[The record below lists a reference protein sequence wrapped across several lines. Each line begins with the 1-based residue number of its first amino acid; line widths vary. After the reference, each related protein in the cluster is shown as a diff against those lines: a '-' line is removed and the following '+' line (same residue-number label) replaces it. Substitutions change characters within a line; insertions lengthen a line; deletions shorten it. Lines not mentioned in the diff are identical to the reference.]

1 MGCCSMERYPG
12 RILLYRIDPGLSHGL
27 LGDLLT
33 DAGKLRDRQF
43 AVVVRQV
50 VIDTG
55 IPQALLDAVSCYYK
69 YALKFLLI
77 DG

>member
-1 MGCCSMERYPG
+1 MERYPG